1 MEFFIDWLRI
11 QPVRRSGK
19 ELWSPS
25 DKVKTSEPR
34 AFGQIIT
41 PHNSSLMASLSVIVP
56 STRSLLVDRSFF
68 PQSFLKSLNNFTKSL
83 SSWWIRVLAQVS
95 GPF

>member
-25 DKVKTSEPR
+25 DKVKTSVPR

-41 PHNSSLMASLSVIVP
+41 PHNSSVYNSSLVYNSVYSNSAVYPQFI
-56 STRSLLVDRSFF
+56 SRSQLFF
-68 PQSFLKSLNNFTKSL
+68 SQSFIVFPK
-83 SSWWIRVLAQVS
+83 VS
-95 GPF
+95 